1 MGDRPKN
8 SNDKPKN
15 SKCDFFIILF
25 YIIALPF
32 LPIVDLFLSCG
43 RKSARDIICNLF
55 TNIFRKQSKDNNE
68 SEKDKLQRSKY
79 WWDVVIP
86 AFFSII
92 LSIVVFWWSFQA
104 SSYED
109 IKNGSYKTDVLFVVN
124 FIQGILRFLLPL
136 MLTAAIAKNRT
147 GLSTFRN
154 MCTTLKLLHWHID
167 ALGESKDDD
176 SENGKGVKPY
186 VYLTMRLLP
195 FAVKHHLRNDD
206 EINELKEEDSKSL
219 KKTNSSGYL
228 NADDGEI
235 TDQMLKYLQENI
247 IVSRNA
253 MAVQKALDSLA
264 MQISSMEHLNSY
276 RIPSIVGVFF
286 YVMMTLFF
294 VCYPISII
302 DKPSENRLANA
313 SILFYVFAGMYHL
326 SIKISDPFQEASV
339 GFQTV
344 KNIASE
350 AKRDLE
356 KIKPPKT
363 ATTAYAPVSMFFP
376 YTDPIRKRHY

>member
-1 MGDRPKN
+1 MGTISDV
-8 SNDKPKN
+8 
-15 SKCDFFIILF
+15 FTILF
-25 YIIALPF
+25 YIFALPF
-32 LPIVDLFLSCG
+32 LPIVDLVLSCG
-43 RKSARDIICNLF
+43 RKSENQNPKLKEPVKSD
-55 TNIFRKQSKDNNE
+55 K

-86 AFFSII
+86 AIFSVI
-92 LSIVVFWWSFQA
+92 LSIVVFWWSFDV
-104 SSYED
+104 STFEH

-167 ALGESKDDD
+167 ALGESKRVNTD
-176 SENGKGVKPY
+176 

-206 EINELKEEDSKSL
+206 EIDKLKENKEDKNTPLQYL
-219 KKTNSSGYL
+219 KQTN
-228 NADDGEI
+228 GEI
-235 TDQMLKYLQENI
+235 TDQMLKYLQQNI

-356 KIKPPKT
+356 KIKPPQPS
-363 ATTAYAPVSMFFP
+363 YAPVSMFFP

>member
-1 MGDRPKN
+1 MGDK
-8 SNDKPKN
+8 SKN

-32 LPIVDLFLSCG
+32 LPIVDLVLSCG
-43 RKSARDIICNLF
+43 RKSAMDIIFNLF
-55 TNIFRKQSKDNNE
+55 ANIFRKQSKDNNE

-167 ALGESKDDD
+167 AL
-176 SENGKGVKPY
+176 ENTIDTVVKKN

-206 EINELKEEDSKSL
+206 NIKKLKEEGKGISNMEKGEGKDFFNVNNGKITDQQL
-219 KKTNSSGYL
+219 DHLPEN
-228 NADDGEI
+228 NGEI
-235 TDQMLKYLQENI
+235 TDQMLKYLQQNI

-344 KNIASE
+344 KNIADE
-350 AKRDLE
+350 ARRDLKNIIE
-356 KIKPPKT
+356 KPH
-363 ATTAYAPVSMFFP
+363 APVSMFFP

>member
-1 MGDRPKN
+1 MGTI
-8 SNDKPKN
+8 S
-15 SKCDFFIILF
+15 DFFTILF

-32 LPIVDLFLSCG
+32 LPIVDLVLSC
-43 RKSARDIICNLF
+43 RH
-55 TNIFRKQSKDNNE
+55 QSQPVNSDK

-86 AFFSII
+86 AIFSVI
-92 LSIVVFWWSFQA
+92 LSIVVFWWSFDV
-104 SSYED
+104 STFEH

-167 ALGESKDDD
+167 ALGENEEVNSDL
-176 SENGKGVKPY
+176 
-186 VYLTMRLLP
+186 YLTMRLLP

-206 EINELKEEDSKSL
+206 EIDKLKEDKSTLAEVKRKGFPTVGNGEITDNRKSYLRDS
-219 KKTNSSGYL
+219 N
-228 NADDGEI
+228 GEI
-235 TDQMLKYLQENI
+235 TDQMLKYLHQNI
-247 IVSRNA
+247 KVSRNA

-356 KIKPPKT
+356 KMKPTQPPQPS
-363 ATTAYAPVSMFFP
+363 YAPVSMFFP